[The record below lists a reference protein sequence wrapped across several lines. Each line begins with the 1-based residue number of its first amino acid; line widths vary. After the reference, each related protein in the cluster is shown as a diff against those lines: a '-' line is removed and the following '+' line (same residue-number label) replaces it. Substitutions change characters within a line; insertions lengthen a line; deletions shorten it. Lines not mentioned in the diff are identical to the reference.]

1 MANLLGSI
9 TRGVVGGFAAVLL
22 VGVALGF
29 RTWWGTVNSATGGID
44 IGPILRSEYGVGGL
58 VAFFIGFLIAWK

>member
-1 MANLLGSI
+1 MANLMGSI

-29 RTWWGTVNSATGGID
+29 RTWWGTVNSAAGGVD
-44 IGPILRSEYGVGGL
+44 IGPILRPEYGVGGL